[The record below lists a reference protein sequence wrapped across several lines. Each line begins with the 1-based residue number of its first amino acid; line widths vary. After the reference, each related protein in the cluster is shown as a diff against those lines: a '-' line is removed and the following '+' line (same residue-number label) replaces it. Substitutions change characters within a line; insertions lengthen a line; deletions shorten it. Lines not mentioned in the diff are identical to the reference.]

1 MILLLCLLALA
12 LTVAAVPAL
21 TRLVGRN
28 AGWVVAL
35 IDAGLALVLAPL
47 APTLLRGNAAS
58 VTLNWIP
65 HWNLS
70 LRLQLDALSWFF
82 AEIALVI
89 GAIVMIYS
97 TRYFAPRDEHGNR
110 AHHTS
115 FFVLMAAFTFS
126 MVLLVMANDLILL
139 FVGWELTSLM
149 SFMLI
154 GRSGHAGEQG
164 SLRTL
169 FLTFIGG
176 LIFLSAMVVIIAQT
190 GTTSLSTALHSD
202 IWVTQPGLTTTV
214 AILVAVGAFTKAAQF
229 PFHLWLPEAMA
240 AETPVSAYLHAAT
253 VVKAGIYALL
263 RFSPIFRLNLTWQI
277 ILVVT
282 GMFTAIM
289 GALFALQKTDLK
301 KLLAYSTVSQLGWI
315 IATIGIGTHAA
326 LTAAVLHT
334 FAHAL
339 FKSGL
344 FMSVGCIQHATGT
357 RDIRRLPPMYKYR
370 PGLFGVVI
378 IGALGM
384 AGIPPTL
391 GFVSKESMLHSFL
404 SAWGGNAGAYVLTGF
419 AVLGAALTVAY
430 CFRIIFGG
438 FIDGDRTVVTGKEAE
453 ELEEHDYEIKLHKVS
468 PIMTVAA
475 ALPALAG
482 LPLFFAVAF
491 LGEPLSN
498 IARVAVGPHTA
509 MFQTATRT
517 LGEQLHPT
525 HLHMLEFNPVLG
537 LSGIAILL
545 GVLLTIYRK
554 QIDRKLSRDLLPRDG
569 AQNLASVWQGMRA
582 FGSGVDALTRSD
594 SPARHIGALVV
605 VLGLLAGTVGV
616 AYLNGDIT
624 FDPRATNLE
633 RPIDLVVLGVVLI
646 AALGTV
652 TTRSRMAAV
661 VLLGAVGTGVT
672 LQIFA
677 LGAPDVGLTQLLV
690 EILTTVMYMLVLR
703 RLPRSFRKPG
713 RGRHI
718 SALIIA
724 IASGCAAGGAVMV
737 FTGRRGRSE
746 LADYFLTNGPE
757 ITHGTNVTNTILVE
771 FRAIDTYGEMAVLGV
786 TGLAIAAVLL
796 SVAREHRRTGS
807 AAYVLVRNE
816 VEERLRSLGR
826 VPLPTSYAYRDTITN
841 SFPLRLF
848 LRALTPVMVVLALLI
863 FWRGHH
869 APGGGFIGGLLVAV
883 TLALI
888 WLSFPVD
895 RPLTRRAVPNLLVAV
910 GLSLA
915 TFTGILGYLSSADHS
930 LGKGINPHS
939 FLSALHWELPIL
951 GTVPSA
957 VLFDFG
963 ITLCV
968 LGMVLTALNLLGSSQ
983 DPFGSKTTEQW
994 PPYDPLHHH
1003 PQEEGPAPD
1012 PSKSFTTAY
1021 HSPIAH
1027 MDMVQKVKEQKN
1039 TTSSQS
1045 SPHRTEG
1052 EGR

>member
-1 MILLLCLLALA
+1 VILLLSLLVLV
-12 LTVAAVPAL
+12 LTIAAVPGL
-21 TRLVGRN
+21 TRVLGRN

-35 IDAGLALVLAPL
+35 IDLGLAIALATLAP
-47 APTLLRGNAAS
+47 ALLHGNPAS
-58 VTLNWIP
+58 TELTWIP
-65 HWNLS
+65 DWNVSLS
-70 LRLQLDALSWFF
+70 LQLDSLSWFF

-89 GAIVMIYS
+89 GSIVMVYS
-97 TRYFAPRDEHGNR
+97 TRYFEPEDEDGNPVR
-110 AHHTS
+110 HTS
-115 FFVLMAAFTFS
+115 FFVLMTTFTFS
-126 MVLLVMANDLILL
+126 MVLLVMANDLILM

-154 GRSGHAGEQG
+154 GRSGHAGEAG

-176 LIFLSAMVVIIAQT
+176 LFFLAAVVVMIAAT
-190 GTTSLSTALHSD
+190 ETTNLSLALASEV
-202 IWVTQPGLTTTV
+202 WVSRPGLTTTV
-214 AILVAVGAFTKAAQF
+214 AVLLAIGAFTKAAQF

-277 ILVVT
+277 VLVVV

-315 IATIGIGTHAA
+315 ITTIGIGTHAA

-334 FAHAL
+334 LAHAL

-357 RDIRRLPPMYKYR
+357 RDIRRLPPMRKYR
-370 PGLFGVVI
+370 PGLFVIVI

-391 GFVSKESMLHSFL
+391 GFVSKESMLHTFL
-404 SAWGGNAGAYVLTGF
+404 TGWGGNAGAHILTAF
-419 AVLGAALTVAY
+419 AVIGAALTVAY

-438 FIDGDRTVVTGKEAE
+438 FVDGDRTVVTGTAAE
-453 ELEEHDYEIKLHKVS
+453 KLEEHDYEIKLHPVS
-468 PIMTVAA
+468 PIMTWAA
-475 ALPALAG
+475 AIPAVLG
-482 LPLFFAVAF
+482 LPLFFVVSF
-491 LGEPLSN
+491 LGEPLSQ
-498 IARVAVGPHTA
+498 IARDAAGPHTA
-509 MFQTATRT
+509 MFEWATSEY
-517 LGEQLHPT
+517 GPQLHT
-525 HLHMLEFNPVLG
+525 TELHMIEFSPVLG
-537 LSGIAILL
+537 LSAIAIVAGL
-545 GVLLTIYRK
+545 LLTVFRK
-554 QIDRKLSRDLLPRDG
+554 QVDKALSRDLLPHDG
-569 AQNLASVWQGMRA
+569 AENLNSLWKGMRS
-582 FGSGVDALTRSD
+582 FGSGVDSLTRSD
-594 SPARHIGALVV
+594 SPTRHIGALVIC
-605 VLGLLAGTVGV
+605 LTLLAGGISI
-616 AYLNGDIT
+616 AYLNGNIS
-624 FDPRATNLE
+624 FDPRAENLD
-633 RPIDLVVLGVVLI
+633 RPIDLVVLGIILI
-646 AALGTV
+646 AALGAV

-661 VLLGAVGTGVT
+661 VLLGSVGAGVT

-713 RGRHI
+713 RGRHV
-718 SALIIA
+718 SAIVIA
-724 IASGCAAGGAVMV
+724 VVSGLAAFGGVMV

-786 TGLAIAAVLL
+786 AGIAIAAVLL
-796 SVAREHRRTGS
+796 SVARKYRRTGS
-807 AAYVLVRNE
+807 AAFPLVRNE
-816 VEERLRSLGR
+816 VEERLRTLGR

-841 SFPLRLF
+841 TFPLRLF
-848 LRALTPVMVVLALLI
+848 LRALVPVMGIIALVI
-863 FWRGHH
+863 FWRGHN

-888 WLSFPVD
+888 WLALPVD
-895 RPLTRRAVPNLLVAV
+895 RPLSRRVVPSLLVAV
-910 GLSLA
+910 GVTLA
-915 TFTGILGYLSSADHS
+915 TFTGVLGFLSDTDHS
-930 LGKGINPHS
+930 LGGGVDPHS
-939 FLSALHWELPIL
+939 FLSPMHWDIPLL

-968 LGMVLTALNLLGSSQ
+968 LGMVLTALNQLGASQ
-983 DPFGSKTTEQW
+983 DPFGTPTPEQW
-994 PPYDPLHHH
+994 PPYDPLHAD
-1003 PQEEGPAPD
+1003 PREEGPVENPHTRH
-1012 PSKSFTTAY
+1012 TTAY
-1021 HSPIAH
+1021 HSSIAH
-1027 MDMVQKVKEQKN
+1027 KDMVKKVKYRVG
-1039 TTSSQS
+1039 TSSVLDQ
-1045 SPHRTEG
+1045 EG
-1052 EGR
+1052 DDK